1 MTTISKKTQK
11 IVIVSHALVVPENQ
25 TRWRR
30 LANDKSLEIHLLVP
44 KYWESSWFFTKKI
57 YRTEKISDDNFHIH
71 PISTTSIMNWSKY
84 LYKSF
89 DANFKKIKPDLIYV
103 IQDESSLIHHQIY
116 LYKKIFAPKAKII
129 FFSMNARGIPYQLT
143 KNPIKKSIKKYMWNK
158 VISNTDA
165 AIVHYPGCLKS
176 LQQGGYKKPIFLQT
190 QIGVDEH
197 LFVPNK
203 EIRKE
208 YRKKISFTDKF
219 VIGYAGRI
227 TSDKGVD
234 DLLYVFIE
242 LIKKYKNIALLLI
255 GNGDLVKIIE
265 SDLESYNIKNRVHI
279 TGFVNQDEVPKY
291 MNAIDL
297 FVLCSKTT
305 NHWIDTFPLV
315 TVQAQSIKIPVVASN
330 SGSIPWQLEDTAKIF
345 NERDRA
351 DLYCK
356 IESFINNYQDRKH
369 YAEKGQR
376 RCHENFSQSSMNI
389 NFKKIINQV
398 INEKFI
404 YHEENEK
411 FKSWKPYNK

>member
-1 MTTISKKTQK
+1 MFSKKK
-11 IVIVSHALVVPENQ
+11 IIS
-25 TRWRR
+25 
-30 LANDKSLEIHLLVP
+30 
-44 KYWESSWFFTKKI
+44 TKKNR
-57 YRTEKISDDNFHIH
+57 YCNFYNQ

-84 LYKSF
+84 LYISF
-89 DANFKKIKPDLIYV
+89 DANFIKIKPDLIYI

-116 LYKKIFAPKAKII
+116 LYKKLFAPRAKII

-143 KNPIKKSIKKYMWNK
+143 KDPIKKSIKKYMWNK

-165 AIVHYPGCLKS
+165 AIVHYPGCMKS
-176 LQQGGYKKPIFLQT
+176 LQQGNYKKPIFLQT

-197 LFVPNK
+197 LFAPDK
-203 EIRKE
+203 KIRTE

-234 DLLYVFIE
+234 DLLFVFIK
-242 LIKKYKNIALLLI
+242 LIRKYKNIALLLI
-255 GNGDLVKIIE
+255 GNGDLVNFIE
-265 SDLESYNIKNRVHI
+265 SNIEKYNIKNSVHI

-315 TVQAQSIKIPVVASN
+315 TLQAQSIKIPVVASN

-345 NERDRA
+345 NESDRS

-356 IESFINNYQDRKH
+356 IESFIDNYQDRK
-369 YAEKGQR
+369 YYGEKGQR
-376 RCHENFSQSSMNI
+376 RCHENFSHSSMNI

-398 INEKFI
+398 INDKFI
-404 YHEENEK
+404 FHEKKEK
-411 FKSWKPYNK
+411 YKSWKSYNK